1 MRGSVQ
7 GYVVRTG
14 NGQPLAGVT
23 VEGAPAGPPR
33 AAADVP
39 VAAPTDEAGLFRF
52 DELPRGGWTLLVRA
66 ASGQLLGQD
75 TVQVFDDAVSAVTI
89 EVAAPGGG
97 GRSRRAPRTGR
108 PMQGSIR
115 GRVVRTTNGEPVAD
129 AAITVVR
136 GAGAAPDLAPLS
148 DGAGGFVLGGL
159 PAGEWRLAALGP
171 GGESG
176 EATARVVG
184 GGVAEVEIFVDLAG
198 GAGTPEGG
206 VT

>member
-7 GYVVRTG
+7 GCVVRMG

-23 VEGAPAGPPR
+23 VVGSPAGPPGT
-33 AAADVP
+33 AVDAS
-39 VAAPTDEAGLFRF
+39 VAAPTDDAGQFTL
-52 DELPRGGWTLLVRA
+52 DELPRGGWTLLVRG

-97 GRSRRAPRTGR
+97 RSRRAPRTGR

-115 GRVVRTTNGEPVAD
+115 GRVVRTANGEPVAD

-136 GAGAAPDLAPLS
+136 GAGASPDFAPLS
-148 DGAGGFVLGGL
+148 DAAGRFVLGGL

-176 EATARVVG
+176 EATVRVVG
-184 GGVAEVEIFVDLAG
+184 GGMAEMEIFVDLAG
-198 GAGTPEGG
+198 GGGIPEGG